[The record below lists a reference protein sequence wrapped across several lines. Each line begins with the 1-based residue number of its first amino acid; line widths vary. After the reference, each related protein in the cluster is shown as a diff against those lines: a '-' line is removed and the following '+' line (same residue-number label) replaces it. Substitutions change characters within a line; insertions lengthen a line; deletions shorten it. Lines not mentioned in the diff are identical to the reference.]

1 MLAELAAANA
11 AFAIIKQAVSNG
23 RDLANAGSAIAD
35 FVGAKE
41 ELRRKGEK
49 KKKSPFAGGGDL
61 EEFMALEKIKEQENQ
76 LREMMVWAGR
86 PGMWADWQKFQAE
99 ARKARQAA
107 GEARRRRKRRII
119 EVTLL
124 TVASILGIGVIGA
137 IGYFV
142 YLGVTGQI

>member
-49 KKKSPFAGGGDL
+49 KKRSPFSGGGDL
-61 EEFMALEKIKEQENQ
+61 EEFMALEKIKEQEEQ

-86 PGMWADWQKFQAE
+86 PGMWADWQKFQTE
-99 ARKARQAA
+99 ARKARQKAEAA
-107 GEARRRRKRRII
+107 RARRKKKII

-124 TVASILGIGVIGA
+124 TLLGIVGLGVLGFIGW
-137 IGYFV
+137 FL
-142 YLGVTGQI
+142 YLGASGKL

>member
-23 RDLANAGSAIAD
+23 KELANAGSAIAD

-49 KKKSPFAGGGDL
+49 KKRSPFSGGGDL
-61 EEFMALEKIKEQENQ
+61 EEFMALEKIKEQEEQ

-86 PGMWADWQKFQAE
+86 PGMWNDWQKFQAE
-99 ARKARQAA
+99 ARKARKKAEAA
-107 GEARRRRKRRII
+107 RARRKKKII

-124 TVASILGIGVIGA
+124 TLLGIVGLGVLGFIGW
-137 IGYFV
+137 FL
-142 YLGVTGQI
+142 YLGASGKL

>member
-49 KKKSPFAGGGDL
+49 KKRSPFAGGGDL

-86 PGMWADWQKFQAE
+86 PGMWNDWQKFQAE

-107 GEARRRRKRRII
+107 LEARRRRNKKIV

-124 TVASILGIGVIGA
+124 TLASILGIGLVGV

>member
-41 ELRRKGEK
+41 ELRKKGEK
-49 KKKSPFAGGGDL
+49 KKRSPFAGGGDL
-61 EEFMALEKIKEQENQ
+61 EEFMALEKIKEQEEQ

-86 PGMWADWQKFQAE
+86 PGMWADWQKFQTE
-99 ARKARQAA
+99 ARKARQKAE
-107 GEARRRRKRRII
+107 EARARRKKKII
-119 EVTLL
+119 EIMLLTLL
-124 TVASILGIGVIGA
+124 GIVGLGVLGFIGW
-137 IGYFV
+137 FV
-142 YLGVTGQI
+142 YLGASGKL

>member
-23 RDLANAGSAIAD
+23 KELANAGSAIAD

-49 KKKSPFAGGGDL
+49 KKRSPFSGGGDL
-61 EEFMALEKIKEQENQ
+61 EEFMALEKIKEQEEQ

-86 PGMWADWQKFQAE
+86 PGMWADWQKFQTE
-99 ARKARQAA
+99 ARKARQKAEAA
-107 GEARRRRKRRII
+107 RARRKKKII

-124 TVASILGIGVIGA
+124 TLLGIVGLGVLGFIGW
-137 IGYFV
+137 FL
-142 YLGVTGQI
+142 YLGASGKL

>member
-49 KKKSPFAGGGDL
+49 KKRSPFSGGGDL
-61 EEFMALEKIKEQENQ
+61 EEFMALEKIKEQEEQ

-86 PGMWADWQKFQAE
+86 PGMWNDWQKFQAE
-99 ARKARQAA
+99 ARKARQKAE
-107 GEARRRRKRRII
+107 EARARRKKKII
-119 EVTLL
+119 EISLL
-124 TVASILGIGVIGA
+124 TVLGILGLGVVGIIGW
-137 IGYFV
+137 FV
-142 YLGVTGQI
+142 YMGITGRL

>member
-41 ELRRKGEK
+41 ELRKKGEK
-49 KKKSPFAGGGDL
+49 KKRSPFSGGGDL
-61 EEFMALEKIKEQENQ
+61 EEFMALEKIKEQEEQ

-86 PGMWADWQKFQAE
+86 PGMWADWQKFQTE
-99 ARKARQAA
+99 ARKARQKAE
-107 GEARRRRKRRII
+107 EARARRKKKII

-124 TVASILGIGVIGA
+124 TLLGIVGLGVLGFIVW
-137 IGYFV
+137 FV
-142 YLGVTGQI
+142 YLGASGKL

>member
-23 RDLANAGSAIAD
+23 KELANAGSAIAD

-49 KKKSPFAGGGDL
+49 KKRSPFSGGGDL
-61 EEFMALEKIKEQENQ
+61 EEFMALEKIKEQEEQ

-86 PGMWADWQKFQAE
+86 PGMWNDWQKFQAE
-99 ARKARQAA
+99 ARKARQKAEAA
-107 GEARRRRKRRII
+107 RARRKKKII
-119 EVTLL
+119 EISLL
-124 TVASILGIGVIGA
+124 TVLGILGLGVVGFL
-137 IGYFV
+137 GWFV
-142 YLGVTGQI
+142 YMGITGRL

>member
-41 ELRRKGEK
+41 ELRKKGEK
-49 KKKSPFAGGGDL
+49 KKRSPFSGGGDL
-61 EEFMALEKIKEQENQ
+61 EEFMALEKIKEQEEQ

-86 PGMWADWQKFQAE
+86 PGMWADWQKFQTE
-99 ARKARQAA
+99 ARKARQKAEAA
-107 GEARRRRKRRII
+107 RARRKKKII

-124 TVASILGIGVIGA
+124 TLLGIVGLGVLGFIGW
-137 IGYFV
+137 FL
-142 YLGVTGQI
+142 YLGASGKL

>member
-49 KKKSPFAGGGDL
+49 KKRSPFSGGGDL
-61 EEFMALEKIKEQENQ
+61 EEFMALEKIKEQEEQ

-86 PGMWADWQKFQAE
+86 PGMWKDWQKFQAE
-99 ARKARQAA
+99 ARKARQKAE
-107 GEARRRRKRRII
+107 EARARRKKKII

-124 TVASILGIGVIGA
+124 TLLGIVGLGVLGFIGW
-137 IGYFV
+137 FL
-142 YLGVTGQI
+142 YLGASGKL